1 MGHLFL
7 TLSMPCNCVAVVEN
21 RAFGYYN
28 VVTLEIRFYFS
39 SLPQGL
45 LVFSVLSPP
54 FSLSLTP
61 PSLSSMLL
69 KATIVHLFETVPKY
83 FCKDYMPC
91 HA

>member
-7 TLSMPCNCVAVVEN
+7 ALSMPCNCVAVVEN

-54 FSLSLTP
+54 FSLSH
-61 PSLSSMLL
+61 PSLTFFDAVEGYNS
-69 KATIVHLFETVPKY
+69 TFV
-83 FCKDYMPC
+83 
-91 HA
+91 